1 MEKITSK
8 AAQIIG
14 GLVVLG
20 AVVVG
25 LNWVRV
31 ATPAQESVK
40 YRNGISAI
48 GYYRY
53 GIVPGTIV
61 YDLRS
66 VEGEASAASVL
77 GGFFEFA
84 GAMKDRDFDE
94 VLLAWRGDVRFRL
107 PGLDFKEI
115 GTSVAWENPV
125 YLLRTFPERLKTPK
139 GTPAFDVWTG
149 GALGVLSA
157 QMDDVNS
164 LAETWF
170 MRDATIAIN
179 Y

>member
-1 MEKITSK
+1 MEKKSGK
-8 AAQIIG
+8 AARIIG
-14 GLVVLG
+14 GIALLG

-31 ATPAQESVK
+31 AAPAQESVK
-40 YRNGISAI
+40 YRSGISAI

-61 YDLRS
+61 YDLRG

-107 PGLDFKEI
+107 PGDDFKEI

-125 YLLRTFPERLKTPK
+125 YLVRTFPERLKTPE
-139 GTPAFDVWTG
+139 GAPAFDVWTG
-149 GALGVLSA
+149 GALGVLNA
-157 QMDDVNS
+157 QMDDVNR

-170 MRDATIAIN
+170 MRDAILAIT

>member
-1 MEKITSK
+1 M
-8 AAQIIG
+8 G
-14 GLVVLG
+14 GIAVLG

-31 ATPAQESVK
+31 AIPAQESVK
-40 YRNGISAI
+40 YRSGISAI
-48 GYYRY
+48 GYYHY
-53 GIVPGTIV
+53 GVVPGTIV
-61 YDLRS
+61 YDLRG

-77 GGFFEFA
+77 GGLFEFA
-84 GAMKDRDFDE
+84 GAMKDRNFDE

-107 PGLDFKEI
+107 PGRDFKEI

-125 YLLRTFPERLKTPK
+125 YLLRTFPERLKTPQ
-139 GTPAFDVWTG
+139 GTPAFEVWTG
-149 GALGVLSA
+149 GALGVLGA
-157 QMDDVNS
+157 QMDDVNR

-170 MRDATIAIN
+170 MRDAILAIK